1 MMSAA
6 ASTRAALLERLLDPA
21 AVVVFDGAM
30 GTMIYSRGVFINQCY
45 DELNL
50 RAPELIRAIHEE
62 YVRAGAEVL
71 ETNTFGANRV
81 KLEQHGLADQVRDIN
96 IAATKLAREA
106 AGDVALVAGAVGP
119 IGVRIEHPQ
128 PLIDQLKD
136 NGRMIIPVG
145 DRFAQQ
151 LYLLEKKNGQLKQSA
166 TLPVRL
172 VPMMSEAPKQ

>member
-1 MMSAA
+1 MTNSA
-6 ASTRAALLERLLDPA
+6 TLLQKLLDPTRII
-21 AVVVFDGAM
+21 VFDGAM
-30 GTMIYSRGVFINQCY
+30 GTMLYAKGVFINQCY

-106 AGDVALVAGAVGP
+106 AGDVALVAGAVQAPTDILVAARSLSTLAGSAESAIADP
-119 IGVRIEHPQ
+119 LPWLEQAGRELAGLPLADPSPPQ
-128 PLIDQLKD
+128 P
-136 NGRMIIPVG
+136 R
-145 DRFAQQ
+145 A
-151 LYLLEKKNGQLKQSA
+151 SA
-166 TLPVRL
+166 AAR
-172 VPMMSEAPKQ
+172 